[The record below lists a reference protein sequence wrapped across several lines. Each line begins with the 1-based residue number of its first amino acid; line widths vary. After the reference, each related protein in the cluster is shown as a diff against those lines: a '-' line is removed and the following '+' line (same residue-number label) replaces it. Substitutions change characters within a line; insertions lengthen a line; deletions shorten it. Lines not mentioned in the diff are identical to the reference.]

1 MTLIF
6 FIPILIK
13 KAKKKKKLKWKLF
26 ALMTRELPS
35 LIYLNN
41 FFRLNY

>member
-13 KAKKKKKLKWKLF
+13 KAKKKKEIKMETF
-26 ALMTRELPS
+26 ALMTR
-35 LIYLNN
+35 
-41 FFRLNY
+41 